1 MIPDYLKE
9 STELSIESRE
19 FLYNEMLKF
28 PELKVFKSFA
38 NYILVNV
45 LNTGMNSKQITEK
58 LMQNGIIV
66 RDCSSFR
73 GLDDY
78 WIRVSVA
85 TIKEDEKF
93 INILQ
98 SILEW

>member
-1 MIPDYLKE
+1 
-9 STELSIESRE
+9 
-19 FLYNEMLKF
+19 LKF

-98 SILEW
+98 SILE

>member
-1 MIPDYLKE
+1 
-9 STELSIESRE
+9 
-19 FLYNEMLKF
+19 
-28 PELKVFKSFA
+28 
-38 NYILVNV
+38 
-45 LNTGMNSKQITEK
+45 MNSKQITEK

-98 SILEW
+98 SILE